1 MGKVFLVAVLPALLV
16 KVSAPYWFPRVPY
29 AARALAAAGL
39 MVAAFLMVALASTP
53 SAQLGGIALASAQA
67 GLGEAS
73 TLALGGAYDSHRTL
87 LTAWSSGTG
96 FSGIFGYSWVIL
108 FHTLGGKSLRVT
120 LLSALS
126 FPAVWIISQFLI
138 LTPPP
143 TRAAAAT
150 AAGERA
156 VIVSASGGR
165 DAEAGDVALTTLARA
180 RTRSGSGEGTTKPAA
195 PADGIGAEASG
206 LLVARSSA
214 DSHGGSVPATPTGEQ
229 PPTPLSPTTPVN
241 QMPVGLRAT
250 ARHVASLWRYTVP
263 LVVVY
268 FAEYV
273 CQAGVWAAV
282 GFPSPSNA
290 RDRDRFYKAANW
302 CYQAGV
308 FVSRSSG
315 SVLQVSLPWLCAMPT
330 LQAGLLA
337 FFATIAAIGPA
348 SPLYGWWLLAPAVV
362 VGLMGGGTYVN
373 AFTLLA
379 ATSPPATRELSLGAA
394 SVADS
399 VGIAAAAA
407 TAMMVQGCLF
417 ARHGVAGAAFKCGAR
432 S

>member
-1 MGKVFLVAVLPALLV
+1 M
-16 KVSAPYWFPRVPY
+16 
-29 AARALAAAGL
+29 
-39 MVAAFLMVALASTP
+39 
-53 SAQLGGIALASAQA
+53 
-67 GLGEAS
+67 
-73 TLALGGAYDSHRTL
+73 
-87 LTAWSSGTG
+87 
-96 FSGIFGYSWVIL
+96 
-108 FHTLGGKSLRVT
+108 
-120 LLSALS
+120 
-126 FPAVWIISQFLI
+126 
-138 LTPPP
+138 PPP
-143 TRAAAAT
+143 TRAVAAA

-156 VIVSASGGR
+156 VVVSASGGR
-165 DAEAGDVALTTLARA
+165 DAEAGDVALTSLSRT
-180 RTRSGSGEGTTKPAA
+180 RTRSEGAGTTKPAA

-214 DSHGGSVPATPTGEQ
+214 DSQGGSVPVSPTAGGER
-229 PPTPLSPTTPVN
+229 PPTPLSPTSSN

-282 GFPSPSNA
+282 GFPSPTNP

-315 SVLQVSLPWLCAMPT
+315 SVLQVSLPWLWAMPT

-337 FFATIAAIGPA
+337 FFATIAAIGPS

-379 ATSPPATRELSLGAA
+379 AASPPATRELSLGAA

-399 VGIAAAAA
+399 IGIALADA
-407 TAMMVQGCLF
+407 TAVLVQGCLF
-417 ARHGVAGAAFKCGAR
+417 ARHGVAGAEFKCGVKAR
-432 S
+432 